1 MRGCVTENVVR
12 WISAILFA
20 CAAIV
25 GTPGACSAEQWPL
38 RPVKIVVAYPAG
50 GTVDVV
56 ARIVAQKLSDALGQS
71 FYVENKSGGGGNVG
85 TDYVAKSAPDGY
97 TLLMAVD
104 IQFTVSPNFDD
115 NLPFQVTDFAPV
127 SLAAGFDLILSAN
140 PSLQANNLTE
150 LTALAKQQPGKINYG
165 SYGPGST
172 HELVMAQLEQL
183 GDFKLVAVPYR
194 GSGQILPDVLSG
206 RIQLALF
213 GVPPML
219 PFLRSG
225 QLKALAVGSLTRI
238 SALPDVPTI
247 AEQGFPGVEAG
258 NYACLYAP
266 AGTPETI
273 IAALQAE
280 TARALSAP
288 DVRERLLPSG
298 ITPVG
303 STPEAL
309 AARIERDFLKWKS
322 VLRGVRT
329 QQR

>member
-1 MRGCVTENVVR
+1 VSENLVR
-12 WISAILFA
+12 WIWAILVA
-20 CAAIV
+20 CGAIV
-25 GTPGACSAEQWPL
+25 TTPLACSADQWPS

-56 ARIVAQKLSDALGQS
+56 ARTVAQKLSESLGQS
-71 FYVENKSGGGGNVG
+71 FYVENKTGGGGNVG
-85 TDYVAKSAPDGY
+85 TDYVAKSAADGY

-104 IQFTVSPNFDD
+104 IQFTVTPNFDST
-115 NLPFQVTDFAPV
+115 LPFQVTDFAPI

-140 PSLQANNLTE
+140 PALPANNLTE
-150 LTALAKQQPGKINYG
+150 LIALARRQPGTINYG

-219 PFLRSG
+219 PFLRNG
-225 QLKALAVGSLTRI
+225 QLKALGVGSLTRI
-238 SALPDVPTI
+238 PALPEVPTI

-258 NYACLYAP
+258 NYACLFAP
-266 AGTPETI
+266 AGTPPKI
-273 IAALQAE
+273 IATLQAE

-309 AARIERDFLKWKS
+309 AARIERDFMKWKS

-329 QQR
+329 QQQ